1 MSNKNT
7 ETVILDAARK
17 VFVELGPAKARMQD
31 VAEEAD
37 ITQSLLHY
45 YFRRRDDL
53 FEIVF
58 NEELKRFL
66 GQQSRLLKS
75 EKPLMPKLKELAHEV
90 ISYHEDNP
98 HLAAFVAFE
107 THYNPERA
115 EDIQEIYGQL
125 DLSTLQEQLDE
136 AARAGEIHPY
146 DAHQVLVNI
155 MSLTLMPFVAMPII
169 QHGLGMDDETFQ
181 EFIDARKKEVP
192 KFIERALTQ

>member
-90 ISYHEDNP
+90 ICYHEDNP

-136 AARAGEIHPY
+136 AARAGEIHVS